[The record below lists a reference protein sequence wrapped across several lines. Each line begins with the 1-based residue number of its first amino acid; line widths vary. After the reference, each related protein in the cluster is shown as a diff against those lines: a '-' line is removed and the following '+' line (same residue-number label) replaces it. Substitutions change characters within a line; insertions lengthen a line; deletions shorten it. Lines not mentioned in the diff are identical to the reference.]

1 MKRELCG
8 RVASAGVGHRDVDRA
23 GNRVVPNGN
32 GKKPCAEAGREP
44 RDQLLY
50 GRDLPEVGDLRARQ
64 ITVNHVG
71 RRGPGVDQ
79 RLDERDPSRDGREE
93 RIRDGSRRDDLLE
106 EESLRQL
113 VGHGRSLSDR
123 QPENFSIERGP
134 DYVCSDPPLAESSL
148 LRGLP
153 LAVLTVSLVTVPVLV
168 LEPQGIPRMRS
179 LEKELAGV
187 QAENAELRRDVGKLR
202 TEVKDLR
209 EDPQAVERIA
219 REQLGLVRKSEVVF
233 QFDKR

>member
-1 MKRELCG
+1 M
-8 RVASAGVGHRDVDRA
+8 
-23 GNRVVPNGN
+23 
-32 GKKPCAEAGREP
+32 
-44 RDQLLY
+44 
-50 GRDLPEVGDLRARQ
+50 
-64 ITVNHVG
+64 
-71 RRGPGVDQ
+71 
-79 RLDERDPSRDGREE
+79 
-93 RIRDGSRRDDLLE
+93 
-106 EESLRQL
+106 
-113 VGHGRSLSDR
+113 
-123 QPENFSIERGP
+123 
-134 DYVCSDPPLAESSL
+134 AESSL

-179 LEKELAGV
+179 LEKELSGV
-187 QAENAELRRDVGKLR
+187 QAENAELRRDVAKLR

>member
-1 MKRELCG
+1 MKGELG
-8 RVASAGVGHRDVDRA
+8 GGVAVSRIRDGDVDGARDCVA
-23 GNRVVPNGN
+23 TDRYGEEPRTQ
-32 GKKPCAEAGREP
+32 AGREP
-44 RDQLLY
+44 LDQLLNR
-50 GRDLPEVGDLRARQ
+50 RDLPDVRDFCTGEVAMDDIRRRSAR
-64 ITVNHVG
+64 
-71 RRGPGVDQ
+71 VDES
-79 RLDERDPSRDGREE
+79 LDERHAPRDGGKE
-93 RIRDGSRRDDLLE
+93 RIRDGARRHDFLE

-113 VGHGRSLSDR
+113 VGHVTSL
-123 QPENFSIERGP
+123 PEENPRIFPSRGHRTTFVRHP
-134 DYVCSDPPLAESSL
+134 SMAESSL

-168 LEPQGIPRMRS
+168 LEPQGIPRMHS
-179 LEKELAGV
+179 LEKELSGV
-187 QAENAELRRDVGKLR
+187 RVENAELRRDVAKLR